1 MKLGIEFTPDLVAL
15 LEQEIKAG
23 ERAVTSAMKS
33 AGTEL
38 KQDWRDQITRAGL
51 GHRLPR
57 TIRNRTYPTSGDS
70 INAAAFVWSNA
81 PEILNAHDRGALI
94 RSKSGFWLAIPTEA
108 AGKGRGG
115 ARLTPGEWE
124 RRRGMRL
131 RFIYRR
137 NGPSLLVAEK
147 ARINTPGLAVASRA
161 KTGRGQVSA
170 PIFLLV
176 PQVKLRKRLD
186 LARDAERV
194 ASRVP
199 GLIVGKWANSR
210 TTL

>member
-1 MKLGIEFTPDLVAL
+1 MKLTVDFSPDLVAL
-15 LEQEIKAG
+15 LEREIRAG
-23 ERAVTSAMKS
+23 ERAVTAAMKT
-33 AGTEL
+33 AGAEL
-38 KQDWRDQITRAGL
+38 KQDWREQITRAGL

-70 INAAAFVWSNA
+70 INAAALIWSNV
-81 PEILNAHDRGALI
+81 PEIINAHDRGALI
-94 RSKSGFWLAIPTEA
+94 RSKNGFYLAIPTEA

-124 RRRGMRL
+124 QRRGMQL

-147 ARINTPGLAVASRA
+147 ARINTRGTAVASRS
-161 KTGRGQVSA
+161 KTGRGQVTA

-186 LARDAERV
+186 LARDAEKV
-194 ASRVP
+194 ARSVP
-199 GLIVGKWANSR
+199 GLIVEKWVEG
-210 TTL
+210 

>member
-1 MKLGIEFTPDLVAL
+1 MKLKIAFDPDLVGML
-15 LEQEIKAG
+15 RDEIKAG
-23 ERAVTSAMKS
+23 EHAVTAAMKA
-33 AGTEL
+33 AGGEL
-38 KQDWRDQITRAGL
+38 KQAWREQITSAGL

-57 TIRNRTYPTSGDS
+57 TIRNRTYPKGKDS
-70 INAAAFVWSNA
+70 IDAAAFVWSNA

-94 RSKSGFWLAIPTEA
+94 RSKHGFYLAIPTEA

-124 RRRGMRL
+124 QRRGMRL

-137 NGPSLLVAEK
+137 NAPSLLVAER
-147 ARINTPGLAVASRA
+147 ARINTRGTAVASRS
-161 KTGRGQVSA
+161 KTGRNQVSA
-170 PIFLLV
+170 PIFILV

-194 ASRVP
+194 AGTVP
-199 GLIVGKWANSR
+199 RLIVEKWVER
-210 TTL
+210 

>member
-1 MKLGIEFTPDLVAL
+1 MKLKLDFDPDLVGML
-15 LEQEIKAG
+15 KEEIKAG
-23 ERAVTSAMKS
+23 EHAVTAAMKT

-38 KQDWRDQITRAGL
+38 KQAWREQITRAGL

-57 TIRNRTYPTSGDS
+57 TIRNRTYPKGKDS
-70 INAAAFVWSNA
+70 IDAAAFVWSNA
-81 PEILNAHDRGALI
+81 PEILNAHDRGVLI
-94 RSKSGFWLAIPTEA
+94 RSKSGFYLAIPTAA

-137 NGPSLLVAEK
+137 DGPSLLVAEK
-147 ARINTPGLAVASRA
+147 ARINTRGTAVASRS

-170 PIFLLV
+170 PIFILV

-186 LARDAERV
+186 LARDAERI

-199 GLIVGKWANSR
+199 GLIVENWR
-210 TTL
+210 D

>member
-1 MKLGIEFTPDLVAL
+1 MKLTVDFSPDLVAL
-15 LEQEIKAG
+15 LEQEIRAG
-23 ERAVTSAMKS
+23 ERAVSAAMKT
-33 AGTEL
+33 AGAEL
-38 KQDWRDQITRAGL
+38 KQDWRDQITRADL

-70 INAAAFVWSNA
+70 INAAAFIWSNA

-108 AGKGRGG
+108 AGKGPRG
-115 ARLTPGEWE
+115 ARLTPAEWE

-147 ARINTPGLAVASRA
+147 ARINARGLAVASRS

-176 PQVKLRKRLD
+176 PQVNLRKRLD
-186 LARDAERV
+186 LARDAEKV
-194 ASRVP
+194 AKTVP
-199 GLIVGKWANSR
+199 HLIVGEWKFVR
-210 TTL
+210 

>member
-1 MKLGIEFTPDLVAL
+1 MKIDLKISPDIVAMMRAEL
-15 LEQEIKAG
+15 LAG
-23 ERAVTSAMKS
+23 EKAVTAAMRQAGSDLKS
-33 AGTEL
+33 
-38 KQDWRDQITRAGL
+38 DWRGQIAQAGL
-51 GHRLPR
+51 GHRLAR
-57 TIRNRTYPTSGDS
+57 SIRNKTYPERGESLD
-70 INAAAFVWSNA
+70 AAAFIWSKA
-81 PEILNAHDRGALI
+81 PKIIHAHDRGVLI
-94 RSKSGFWLAIPTEA
+94 RSKNGFYLAIPTEA

-124 RRRGMRL
+124 QRRGLRL

-147 ARINTPGLAVASRA
+147 TRINTRGTAVASRS

-186 LARDAERV
+186 LALDAERV
-194 ASRVP
+194 AGSVP
-199 GLIVGKWANSR
+199 GLIVEKWVEAVQ
-210 TTL
+210 

>member
-1 MKLGIEFTPDLVAL
+1 MKLKMEFDPDLVGML
-15 LEQEIKAG
+15 KEEIKAG
-23 ERAVTSAMKS
+23 EHAVTAAMKE
-33 AGTEL
+33 AGAEL
-38 KQDWRDQITRAGL
+38 KTAWREQITRAGL

-57 TIRNRTYPTSGDS
+57 TIRNRTYPKGKDS
-70 INAAAFVWSNA
+70 IDAAAFVWSNA
-81 PEILNAHDRGALI
+81 PEILSAHDRGVLI
-94 RSKSGFWLAIPTEA
+94 RSKSGFYLAIPTAA

-124 RRRGMRL
+124 RRRGIKL

-147 ARINTPGLAVASRA
+147 ARINTRGTAVASRS

-170 PIFLLV
+170 PIFILV

-194 ASRVP
+194 ADRVP
-199 GLIVGKWANSR
+199 GLVAEKWVQKR
-210 TTL
+210 

>member
-1 MKLGIEFTPDLVAL
+1 MKLTVDFTPDLVAL

-23 ERAVTSAMKS
+23 ERAVTAAMKS
-33 AGTEL
+33 AGAQL

-51 GHRLPR
+51 GNRLPR

-70 INAAAFVWSNA
+70 INAAAFIWSNA

-115 ARLTPGEWE
+115 ARLSPGEWE

-137 NGPSLLVAEK
+137 NGPSLLIAEK
-147 ARINTPGLAVASRA
+147 ARINTRGLAVASRS

-194 ASRVP
+194 AGSVP
-199 GLIVGKWANSR
+199 GLIVEKWVESR
-210 TTL
+210 

>member
-1 MKLGIEFTPDLVAL
+1 MKLTVDFSPDLVTL

-23 ERAVTSAMKS
+23 ERAVTAAMKA
-33 AGTEL
+33 AGAEL
-38 KQDWRDQITRAGL
+38 KQDWREQITRAGL
-51 GHRLPR
+51 GQRLPR
-57 TIRNRTYPTSGDS
+57 TIRNKTYPTSGDS
-70 INAAAFVWSNA
+70 INAAAFIWSNA

-115 ARLTPGEWE
+115 ARLTPAEWE

-147 ARINTPGLAVASRA
+147 ARINTRGLAVASRS
-161 KTGRGQVSA
+161 KTGRRQVSA

-194 ASRVP
+194 AGAVP
-199 GLIVGKWANSR
+199 GLIVEKWVEV
-210 TTL
+210 

>member
-1 MKLGIEFTPDLVAL
+1 MKLDVEFTPGLVAR
-15 LEQEIKAG
+15 LEQEIRAG
-23 ERAVTSAMKS
+23 ERAVTAAMKV
-33 AGTEL
+33 AGAEL
-38 KQDWRDQITRAGL
+38 KQGWREQITRAGL
-51 GHRLPR
+51 GHRPPR
-57 TIRNRTYPTSGDS
+57 TIRNKTYPTSGES

-94 RSKSGFWLAIPTEA
+94 RSKTGFWLAIPTEA

-137 NGPSLLVAEK
+137 NGPSLLIAEK
-147 ARINTPGLAVASRA
+147 ARINTRGLAVASRA
-161 KTGRGQVSA
+161 KTGRGQISA

-186 LARDAERV
+186 LARDAEKV
-194 ASRVP
+194 ADRVP
-199 GLIVGKWANSR
+199 GLIVGKWANS
-210 TTL
+210 

>member
-1 MKLGIEFTPDLVAL
+1 MKLSVEFSPNLVAL
-15 LEQEIKAG
+15 LEQEIRAG
-23 ERAVTSAMKS
+23 ERAVTAAMKS
-33 AGTEL
+33 AGATL
-38 KQDWRDQITRAGL
+38 KQDWREQITRAGL

-70 INAAAFVWSNA
+70 INATALVWSNA

-115 ARLTPGEWE
+115 ARLTPGAWE

-137 NGPSLLVAEK
+137 NGPSLLVADG
-147 ARINTPGLAVASRA
+147 RLNIRGLGVASRS
-161 KTGRGQVSA
+161 KTGRGRATV

-194 ASRVP
+194 ARAVP
-199 GLIVGKWANSR
+199 QLIVEKWVEGR
-210 TTL
+210 

>member
-1 MKLGIEFTPDLVAL
+1 MKLKLDFDPDLVGIL
-15 LEQEIKAG
+15 KDEIKAG
-23 ERAVTSAMKS
+23 EHAVTAAMKE
-33 AGTEL
+33 AGAEL
-38 KQDWRDQITRAGL
+38 KQAWREQITRAGL

-57 TIRNRTYPTSGDS
+57 TIRNRTYPKGKDS
-70 INAAAFVWSNA
+70 IDAAAFVWSNA
-81 PEILNAHDRGALI
+81 PEILSAHDRGVLI
-94 RSKSGFWLAIPTEA
+94 RSKNGFYLAIPTAA

-131 RFIYRR
+131 RFVYRR
-137 NGPSLLVAEK
+137 RGPSLLVAEK
-147 ARINTPGLAVASRA
+147 ARINTRGTAVASRS
-161 KTGRGQVSA
+161 KTGRGQVTA

-194 ASRVP
+194 AGTVP
-199 GLIVGKWANSR
+199 GLIVENWVEV
-210 TTL
+210 

>member
-1 MKLGIEFTPDLVAL
+1 MKLTVDFSPDLVAL

-23 ERAVTSAMKS
+23 ERAVSAAMKM
-33 AGTEL
+33 AGAEL
-38 KQDWRDQITRAGL
+38 KQDWRQQITRAGL

-57 TIRNRTYPTSGDS
+57 TIRNKTYPTSGDS

-115 ARLTPGEWE
+115 ARLTPAQWE
-124 RRRGMRL
+124 QRRGMRL

-147 ARINTPGLAVASRA
+147 ARINTRGLAVASRS

-170 PIFLLV
+170 AIFLLV

-186 LARDAERV
+186 LARDAEKV
-194 ASRVP
+194 AGSVP
-199 GLIVGKWANSR
+199 RLIVEKWVER
-210 TTL
+210 

>member
-1 MKLGIEFTPDLVAL
+1 MKLKLDFDPDLVGMLQA
-15 LEQEIKAG
+15 EIKAG
-23 ERAVTSAMKS
+23 EHAVTAAMKE
-33 AGTEL
+33 AGADL
-38 KQDWRDQITRAGL
+38 KQAWRAQITGAGL

-57 TIRNRTYPTSGDS
+57 TIRNRTYPQGKDS
-70 INAAAFVWSNA
+70 IDAAAFVWSKA
-81 PEILNAHDRGALI
+81 PEILNAHDKGVLI
-94 RSKSGFWLAIPTEA
+94 RSKLGFYLAIPTEA

-147 ARINTPGLAVASRA
+147 ARINTRGTAVASRS
-161 KTGRGQVSA
+161 KTGRGQVTA

-186 LARDAERV
+186 LARDAEKV
-194 ASRVP
+194 AGSVP
-199 GLIVGKWANSR
+199 GLIVEKWKDEK
-210 TTL
+210 

>member
-1 MKLGIEFTPDLVAL
+1 MKLKLDIDPDIAAMMQAEFLT
-15 LEQEIKAG
+15 G
-23 ERAVTSAMKS
+23 ERAVTAAMRQ
-33 AGTEL
+33 AGSDL
-38 KQDWRDQITRAGL
+38 KADWRGQITGAGL
-51 GHRLPR
+51 GQRLAR
-57 TIRNRTYPTSGDS
+57 SIRNKTYPERGESLD
-70 INAAAFVWSNA
+70 AAAFIWSKA
-81 PEILNAHDRGALI
+81 PKIIRAHDKGVLI
-94 RSKSGFWLAIPTEA
+94 RSKNGFYLAIPTEA

-147 ARINTPGLAVASRA
+147 ARINTRGTAVASRS
-161 KTGRGQVSA
+161 KTGRGQVTA

-186 LARDAERV
+186 LARDADKV
-194 ASRVP
+194 AGSVP
-199 GLIVGKWANSR
+199 GLIVAKWVEG
-210 TTL
+210 

>member
-1 MKLGIEFTPDLVAL
+1 MKLKMDFNPDLVGL
-15 LEQEIKAG
+15 LKDEIKAG
-23 ERAVTSAMKS
+23 EHAVTAAMKS
-33 AGTEL
+33 AGSEL
-38 KQDWRDQITRAGL
+38 KQAWRAQITSTGL

-57 TIRNRTYPTSGDS
+57 TIRNRTYPKGKDS
-70 INAAAFVWSNA
+70 IDAAAFVWSNA
-81 PEILNAHDRGALI
+81 PEILNAHDCGVRI
-94 RSKSGFWLAIPTEA
+94 RSKSGFYLAIPTEA

-124 RRRGMRL
+124 QRRGMKL

-137 NGPSLLVAEK
+137 NGPSLLAAEK
-147 ARINTPGLAVASRA
+147 ARINTRGTAVTSRS

-170 PIFLLV
+170 PIFILV

-194 ASRVP
+194 AGMVP
-199 GLIVGKWANSR
+199 GLIVAGWMDW
-210 TTL
+210 